1 MQKLLFINLLCCL
14 AFETITQAQYKK
26 YPTIGNI
33 QRFDA
38 SLDQVLD
45 TTASLEII
53 GQGFTWPEGPVWVK
67 KEQFLLFSDVPNNVI
82 YKWTEKDGVQNFLTP
97 SGYTGTKYYSA
108 EPGSNG
114 LIINNKGNLVACEH
128 GDRRIS
134 EMPLH
139 HPEKK
144 KTLAHLFEGKQL
156 NSPNDIVQHSSG
168 DYYFTDPPFGLP
180 LRGEPELAKELPFQG
195 IYKIDKKGKLTLQ
208 AKEMT
213 RPNGLAFNPDETV
226 LYVGQSDRNNLIW
239 KAYPLDKQG
248 NLGEGKIFFDATNM
262 SRPDWKMP
270 ADGIK
275 VDEKGNV
282 WTIGPGGV
290 LIINPQGKL
299 LGRIETISFSSNCT
313 FGEDG
318 STLFITSGN
327 NLLRIKTKTKGVLF
341 R

>member
-1 MQKLLFINLLCCL
+1 MYKLLLTHFLFCVTLG
-14 AFETITQAQYKK
+14 TIAQAQLHS
-26 YPTIGNI
+26 YPTIGKI
-33 QRFDA
+33 QRFDP
-38 SLDQVLD
+38 SLDIVLD
-45 TTASLEII
+45 TSASIEII

-67 KEQFLLFSDVPNNVI
+67 KEQFLLFSDVPNNII
-82 YKWTEKDGVQNFLTP
+82 YKWTEKDGIETFLTP
-97 SGYTGTKYYSA
+97 SGYTGTGYYFA

-114 LIINNKGNLVACEH
+114 LIINKKGNLVACEH

-134 EMPLH
+134 EMPLY

-180 LRGEPELAKELPFQG
+180 LRGEPEQAKELSFQG
-195 IYKIDKKGKLTLQ
+195 VYKIDKKGKLTLQ

-213 RPNGLAFNPDETV
+213 RPNGLAFNPDESI
-226 LYVGQSDRNNLIW
+226 LYVGQSDRKNLIW
-239 KAYPLDKQG
+239 KAYPIDKQG

-275 VDEKGNV
+275 VDQNGNV
-282 WTIGPGGV
+282 WTIGPGGI
-290 LIINPQGKL
+290 LIINPDGKL

-327 NLLRIKTKTKGVLF
+327 NLLRIKTKTKGVFF